1 MKRKFFVFI
10 LLLLLIADI
19 GGCVNKVNMKPQ
31 TAGEWRT
38 YIRYR
43 RDEVLRDLY
52 KVEPQA
58 RWEISRAKGY
68 AVFTNLN
75 VNLVL
80 ASFTGGRGLVHENN
94 FFGRET
100 FMCMAQG
107 GIGFGLGVKDFRA
120 VFIFDDRQVLDK
132 FLNSGWQFGAEADA
146 AAKGGGAG
154 AAASGAVG
162 IAPGL
167 RVYQLTE
174 NGLALQATVHGTK
187 YWRDAY
193 VNGDKGAKEN

>member
-1 MKRKFFVFI
+1 MRNILFVFI
-10 LLLLLIADI
+10 LAALITIDI
-19 GGCVNKVNMKPQ
+19 CGCTKKVNMKPQ
-31 TAGEWRT
+31 TAQEWRE

-58 RWEISRAKGY
+58 RQEIARAKGY

-75 VNLVL
+75 VNLLL
-80 ASFTGGRGLVHENN
+80 ASFSGGRGLVHENGL
-94 FFGRET
+94 FGKET
-100 FMCMAQG
+100 FMRMAQG

-120 VFIFDDRQVLDK
+120 VFVFDDRQVLDK

-154 AAASGAVG
+154 AAASGAVAV
-162 IAPGL
+162 APGL

-187 YWRDAY
+187 FWRDSF
-193 VNGDKGAKEN
+193 VNSDKGAKNE

>member
-1 MKRKFFVFI
+1 MKIKFFVFMLAALI
-10 LLLLLIADI
+10 IADMF
-19 GGCVNKVNMKPQ
+19 GCEKKVNMKPQ
-31 TAGEWRT
+31 MAEEWRT

-52 KVEPQA
+52 KAEPQA
-58 RWEISRAKGY
+58 RSEIARAKGY
-68 AVFTNLN
+68 AVFTSLN

-80 ASFTGGRGLVHENN
+80 ASFTGGRGLIHENGI
-94 FFGRET
+94 FGKET
-100 FMCMAQG
+100 FMRMAQA
-107 GIGFGLGVKDFRA
+107 GIGFGLGVKDFRV

-132 FLNSGWQFGAEADA
+132 FLSSGWQFGAEADA

-154 AAASGAVG
+154 AAASGAVAV
-162 IAPGL
+162 APGL

-187 YWRDAY
+187 FWRDAF
-193 VNGDKGAKEN
+193 VNEDKSAKSE

>member
-10 LLLLLIADI
+10 LVPLMIADMW
-19 GGCVNKVNMKPQ
+19 GCAKKVNMKPQ
-31 TAGEWRT
+31 TAQEWRT

-43 RDEVLRDLY
+43 RDEVLRELY
-52 KVEPQA
+52 KAEPQA
-58 RWEISRAKGY
+58 RWEIARAKGY

-75 VNLVL
+75 VNLLL
-80 ASFTGGRGLVHENN
+80 ASFTGGRGLIHENGI
-94 FFGRET
+94 FGKET
-100 FMCMAQG
+100 FMRMAQG

-154 AAASGAVG
+154 AAASGALAV
-162 IAPGL
+162 APGL

-174 NGLALQATVHGTK
+174 NGLALQATLHGTK
-187 YWRDAY
+187 FWRDAF
-193 VNGDKGAKEN
+193 VNGDKGGKNE